1 MMAKPL
7 LVGDPLTTL
16 TTGVLM
22 EDHSASRYA
31 FKLTFVG
38 NTTFRS
44 WEFTDTRIE
53 YATDWAWVRQ
63 QWPLA
68 KFQRESEIVWG
79 DCYDVDLSGDGPW
92 GTDCVA
98 GRRRCR
104 AS

>member
-1 MMAKPL
+1 MAKPL

-38 NTTFRS
+38 NTTFKNRK
-44 WEFTDTRIE
+44 FTDTRNE
-53 YATDWAWVRQ
+53 YATGWTQVKH
-63 QWPLA
+63 QWRTA
-68 KFQRESEIVWG
+68 ITQRESDFVWG
-79 DCYDVDLSGDGPW
+79 DCYDVHLSGDGPW

-98 GRRRCR
+98 DRRRR
-104 AS
+104 RPS